1 METQVKTQIAVLLAA
16 ALGVAAVL
24 PVCAQQL
31 DTPSTTPARG
41 STRPADV
48 QGDGSQRALDLATTT
63 RVKAALQLDA
73 ELKTQSIFVE
83 TLDGIVRFTGQ
94 VSSAANFGRVKDV
107 VWRLEGVKSVDNQL
121 VVRDVVK
128 PQ

>member
-1 METQVKTQIAVLLAA
+1 METLVKIQIAALLAA
-16 ALGVAAVL
+16 ALGFVAVL
-24 PVCAQQL
+24 QVSAQQL

-41 STRPADV
+41 SSLPADV

-63 RVKAALQLDA
+63 RVKAALQLDV
-73 ELKTQSIFVE
+73 ELKSQSITVE
-83 TLDGIVRFTGQ
+83 TLDGNVRFTGQ
-94 VSSAANFGRVKDV
+94 VSSAANFDRVKDV

-128 PQ
+128 LL

>member
-1 METQVKTQIAVLLAA
+1 METLVKIQIAALLAA
-16 ALGVAAVL
+16 ALGFVAVL
-24 PVCAQQL
+24 QVSAQQL

-41 STRPADV
+41 SSLPADV

-73 ELKTQSIFVE
+73 ELKTQNIVVE
-83 TLDGIVRFTGQ
+83 TLDGRVRFTGQ
-94 VSSAANFGRVKDV
+94 VSSAANFDRVKDV

-128 PQ
+128 PL